1 MPVSKKPRKK
11 GQRARDLA
19 VRKKFVRGKFKDADD
34 ARRTIASLERQKT
47 RQRRRCEQLGWLLGF
62 QEKDSLLEAFTL
74 SFFALE
80 RWPTTTDYSD
90 FNQIS
95 STLMLGALCHKCLG
109 VVEQDLLEDIQHAA
123 FMTVVCARLRN
134 HRKPIPPANL
144 EPVKHGLIVAQELME
159 YAYEHER
166 QALINVLK
174 HNTHETLDETPGLR
188 EAHERFILGRH
199 YETVRGWE
207 LEDDSLEKAMKSGV
221 RPEPEERNDY
231 LEQRGGER

>member
-1 MPVSKKPRKK
+1 M
-11 GQRARDLA
+11 
-19 VRKKFVRGKFKDADD
+19 
-34 ARRTIASLERQKT
+34 
-47 RQRRRCEQLGWLLGF
+47 
-62 QEKDSLLEAFTL
+62 LEAFTL

-109 VVEQDLLEDIQHAA
+109 VAEQDLLEDIQHAA

-134 HRKPIPPANL
+134 HGKEIPPANL

-188 EAHERFILGRH
+188 EAHERFILGKH
-199 YETVRGWE
+199 YEQVRQWE
-207 LEDDSLEKAMKSGV
+207 LEDDAFL
-221 RPEPEERNDY
+221 
-231 LEQRGGER
+231 GELQATGQFP

>member
-1 MPVSKKPRKK
+1 MR
-11 GQRARDLA
+11 
-19 VRKKFVRGKFKDADD
+19 
-34 ARRTIASLERQKT
+34 
-47 RQRRRCEQLGWLLGF
+47 LLGF

-144 EPVKHGLIVAQELME
+144 EPVKHGLIVAQDLME

-188 EAHERFILGRH
+188 EAHERFILGKH
-199 YETVRGWE
+199 YEQVRQWE
-207 LEDDSLEKAMKSGV
+207 LEDDAFLGELQETGKFK
-221 RPEPEERNDY
+221 N
-231 LEQRGGER
+231 GGE

>member
-19 VRKKFVRGKFKDADD
+19 IRKKFAQGKFKDADD
-34 ARRTIASLERQKT
+34 ARRTIASLENQRT

-62 QEKDSLLEAFTL
+62 QEKDYLLEAFTL

-80 RWPTTTDYSD
+80 RWPTTNDYAD

-109 VVEQDLLEDIQHAA
+109 VAEKDLLEDIQHAA

-134 HRKPIPPANL
+134 HGQTIPAANL
-144 EPVKHGLIVAQELME
+144 EPVKHGIIVAQELME

-174 HNTHETLDETPGLR
+174 HNTHGNIRETPGLL
-188 EAHERFILGRH
+188 EAHERFILGKH
-199 YETVRGWE
+199 YEQVRQWE
-207 LEDDSLEKAMKSGV
+207 LEDDAFLGELQETGKFK
-221 RPEPEERNDY
+221 N
-231 LEQRGGER
+231 GGEDGRVDE

>member
-1 MPVSKKPRKK
+1 MR
-11 GQRARDLA
+11 R
-19 VRKKFVRGKFKDADD
+19 KFVRGQFKDADD
-34 ARRTIASLERQKT
+34 ARRTIASLENQRT

-80 RWPTTTDYSD
+80 RWPTTNDYAD

-109 VVEQDLLEDIQHAA
+109 VQEQDLMDDIQHAA

-134 HRKPIPPANL
+134 HGQTIPAANL

-174 HNTHETLDETPGLR
+174 HNTHGNIRETPGLL
-188 EAHERFILGRH
+188 EAHERFILGKH
-199 YETVRGWE
+199 YEQVRQWE
-207 LEDDSLEKAMKSGV
+207 LEDNAFLGELQKTGKIK
-221 RPEPEERNDY
+221 N
-231 LEQRGGER
+231 GGEDGRVDE

>member
-1 MPVSKKPRKK
+1 M
-11 GQRARDLA
+11 
-19 VRKKFVRGKFKDADD
+19 
-34 ARRTIASLERQKT
+34 
-47 RQRRRCEQLGWLLGF
+47 
-62 QEKDSLLEAFTL
+62 LEAFTL

-109 VVEQDLLEDIQHAA
+109 VQEQDLMDDIQHAA

-134 HRKPIPPANL
+134 HGKEIPPANL
-144 EPVKHGLIVAQELME
+144 EPVKHGLIVAQQLME

-174 HNTHETLDETPGLR
+174 HNTHENIAENPGLR
-188 EAHERFILGRH
+188 EAHERFILGKH
-199 YETVRGWE
+199 YEQVRQWE
-207 LEDDSLEKAMKSGV
+207 LEDDAFLGELQATGKFKEQA
-221 RPEPEERNDY
+221 EEAK
-231 LEQRGGER
+231 

>member
-1 MPVSKKPRKK
+1 MPVSRKPRKK
-11 GQRARDLA
+11 GRRGHEIDA
-19 VRKKFVRGKFKDADD
+19 RKKLINGKFKNLDD
-34 ARRTIASLERQKT
+34 ARKAIKEVESSRK
-47 RQRRRCEQLGWLLGF
+47 RRRQQCTQLGYMLCF
-62 QEKDSLLEAFTL
+62 TEKEALIDAFTL

-80 RWPTTTDYSD
+80 RWPTTTDCSD

-109 VVEQDLLEDIQHAA
+109 VAEQDLLEDIQHAA

-134 HRKPIPPANL
+134 HGKEIPPANL

-221 RPEPEERNDY
+221 LPEPEERYDY